1 MPTVR
6 ERMARRQ
13 LGEATH
19 AQDVA
24 CLRNDGS
31 SIYVDIAGRH
41 IVYRGRPG
49 TIGFFRDTTERRQLR
64 ESETRLR
71 ILFENLPDLIVI
83 VDCQGII
90 LFVNH
95 NVQNVTAQQL
105 RGRPAFEFLA
115 PAHREQAHQALD
127 RALADTKVDTLEVCD
142 VFGQWWD
149 ARIAPIHEGGSIR
162 QVMVICSDITQRKK
176 AEEAILNE
184 QRLLRQL
191 LELHERDRQ
200 LIAYEIH
207 DGFAQQLTGALLKLQ
222 AYEEVHARHAAEAGK
237 IFADALQLLR
247 DAMAET
253 RRLISGLRPPVL
265 DESGIVMGLD
275 YLVSQVQGHCPAK
288 IEYTHHVQFDRLAPP
303 LESAIYR
310 IVQESLSNACRYS
323 QAHKM
328 CVHLWQKDRH
338 VRVRIRDWGVGFDPR
353 KIADNHF
360 GVRGIR
366 ERARLLGGRAIIRSV
381 PGHGTNITVE
391 LPIVLPSG
399 GTEPGG

>member
-1 MPTVR
+1 
-6 ERMARRQ
+6 MARRQ

-19 AQDVA
+19 AQDVP
-24 CLRNDGS
+24 CLRKDGRP
-31 SIYVDIAGRH
+31 IYVDIAARH
-41 IVYRGRPG
+41 IVYRGRPS
-49 TIGFFRDTTERRQLR
+49 TIGFFRDTTERRLLR
-64 ESETRLR
+64 ESEARLR

-83 VDCQGII
+83 VDREGMIQ
-90 LFVNH
+90 FVNH
-95 NVQNVTAQQL
+95 NVMNVTAEQL
-105 RGRPAFEFLA
+105 LGRPVFEFLA
-115 PAHREQAHQALD
+115 PAHKEHAHLALDQAL
-127 RALADTKVDTLEVCD
+127 AGTKVDALEVLD
-142 VFGQWWD
+142 VFAQWWD

-162 QVMVICSDITQRKK
+162 QVMVICSDITHRKK
-176 AEEAILNE
+176 AEEAILKE

-222 AYEEVHARHAAEAGK
+222 AYEEVHARHAVEAGA

-253 RRLISGLRPPVL
+253 RRLIGGLRPPIL

-275 YLVSQVQGHCPAK
+275 YLVNEVRGRCLAK
-288 IEYTHHVQFDRLAPP
+288 IEYTYEVRFDRLAPP

-323 QAHKM
+323 QAQKM
-328 CVHLWQKDRH
+328 CVHLWQKEHH

-353 KIADNHF
+353 KIAENHF

-366 ERARLLGGRAIIRSV
+366 ERARLLGGRAMIRSA
-381 PGHGTNITVE
+381 PGRGTVITVE

-399 GTEPGG
+399 GTLTGG